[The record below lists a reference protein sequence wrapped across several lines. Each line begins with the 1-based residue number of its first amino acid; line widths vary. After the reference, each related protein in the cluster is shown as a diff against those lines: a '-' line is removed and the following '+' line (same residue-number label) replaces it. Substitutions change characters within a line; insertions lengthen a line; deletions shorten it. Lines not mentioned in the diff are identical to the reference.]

1 MCFSLSVS
9 RACLVICKSVR
20 PAKKWYEMGVCIS
33 WLCPFNHSQ
42 PCQQSVFSPT
52 ETCIRIWCTAGT
64 VERCYQRLVSTGFPP
79 FPSLAIFSPFFEHR
93 AWRSSTW
100 ESLPLWGLLGIC
112 QPVVKWG
119 GIGWAGDWCCLWKC
133 EDWWLSTSQF
143 IGCWGSLA
151 SPWECNRACS
161 QANRDTVEY
170 AFRERDE
177 SKPGIKTLLPFLKN
191 IMEESDLGNFQDLIV
206 AFDACYWLAI
216 DFNRF

>member
-9 RACLVICKSVR
+9 RACLVICKSAR
-20 PAKKWYEMGVCIS
+20 PAKKWYEMGMCIS

-64 VERCYQRLVSTGFPP
+64 VERWYQRLVSTGFPP

-119 GIGWAGDWCCLWKC
+119 GIGWAGDCCCLWKC

-143 IGCWGSLA
+143 IGCWGVL
-151 SPWECNRACS
+151 
-161 QANRDTVEY
+161 
-170 AFRERDE
+170 FHRENVIEPVHRQIVTRSSTHFVRE
-177 SKPGIKTLLPFLKN
+177 MNQNPGSKHCFLFWKTLWRRVIWGIFK
-191 IMEESDLGNFQDLIV
+191 IS
-206 AFDACYWLAI
+206 
-216 DFNRF
+216 